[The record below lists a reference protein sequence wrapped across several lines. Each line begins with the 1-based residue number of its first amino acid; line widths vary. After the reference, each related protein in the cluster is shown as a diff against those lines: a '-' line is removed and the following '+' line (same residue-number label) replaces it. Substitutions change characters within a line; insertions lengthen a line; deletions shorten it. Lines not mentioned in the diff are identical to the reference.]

1 MFSTPPNTG
10 WSERGYSIVELI
22 CQKRG
27 NQLAISLMQTLYF
40 LAVLKLKVK
49 ESFAYE
55 EECMNLENQQN
66 QQENQP
72 ENCQNYLQCYK
83 KVFMVI
89 VLSTHYV
96 LLLFI
101 DRLCN

>member
-22 CQKRG
+22 CQKRD

-49 ESFAYE
+49 ESFAYK

-66 QQENQP
+66 QPENQQENQT
-72 ENCQNYLQCYK
+72 ENCQNYL
-83 KVFMVI
+83 
-89 VLSTHYV
+89 
-96 LLLFI
+96 
-101 DRLCN
+101 